1 MCSQVEKLRRL
12 GNKLNRQGKHMEAL
26 GAYLKAHSLQPKN
39 ARLLAGLAAIYVHL
53 GKWNLAVSLQTRL
66 DNAKGLGFT
75 G

>member
-12 GNKLNRQGKHMEAL
+12 GNKLNRQGKHKEAL

-53 GKWNLAVSLQTRL
+53 GKWNAAVGPQALQEIAR
-66 DNAKGLGFT
+66 
-75 G
+75 